1 MSSITPEGPFRTFRR
16 LWQRAPIWRLSGMSA
31 AVLTLVFVLFFHAA
45 PNQSAPAHTS
55 GQASYVSQA
64 ATGAPAAPQ
73 SVAAASTVN
82 SNLATQPAPALPSA
96 PPKIRTA
103 SLSLATP
110 GNSSNAS
117 GDLDNAL
124 GGRTYTGSVNVDGY
138 KVPLPGGKWVIL
150 SSAHYKSLHAAGE
163 RVFLGQVKN
172 KRLLGGVRI
181 TALHAVGQPGAG
193 FPPKLSGCFGV
204 NHIDLY
210 VVSEATDANGHQSC
224 WLVDSFFTPPL
235 QQWADRA
242 TKIDA
247 LDRAAGGDLAAK
259 GVTYPQDL
267 VRIRITRTESWGLLE
282 VSYLFSPEVAG
293 IKSNDAISAAD
304 TDWDRGN
311 ISRYPEKLAYIEK
324 MKQWAAQFWPVFKV
338 AFATGTP
345 K

>member
-1 MSSITPEGPFRTFRR
+1 MSFITSETRFRTFSR
-16 LWQRAPIWRLSGMSA
+16 LWQRAPFWRLCGLSA
-31 AVLTLVFVLFFHAA
+31 AVCTLIFVLFFHAA
-45 PNQSAPAHTS
+45 PNRSASVYTS
-55 GQASYVSQA
+55 GQASYVSQPA
-64 ATGAPAAPQ
+64 PSAPAPPPVAVAPTAD
-73 SVAAASTVN
+73 SN
-82 SNLATQPAPALPSA
+82 SAHQLALPSS
-96 PPKIRTA
+96 PSKIQTA
-103 SLSLATP
+103 NLSLATP
-110 GNSSNAS
+110 GNSSSAA

-124 GGRTYTGSVNVDGY
+124 GGRTYSGSVNVDGY
-138 KVPLPGGKWVIL
+138 KVPLPTGKWVIL
-150 SSAHYKSLHAAGE
+150 SNVHYKSPRAAGE
-163 RVFLGQVKN
+163 LVFLGEVKN
-172 KRLLGGVRI
+172 KRLVGGARI
-181 TALHAVGQPGAG
+181 TALHTVGQPAAG

-210 VVSEATDANGHQSC
+210 VDSEAMDANGHQSC

-259 GVTYPQDL
+259 GVTYPQDF
-267 VRIRITRTESWGLLE
+267 VRIRMTRTEPWGLLE
-282 VSYLFSPEVAG
+282 VAYLFSPEAGG

-304 TDWDRGN
+304 TDWTRGN

-324 MKQWAAQFWPVFKV
+324 MKQWATQFWPVFKG